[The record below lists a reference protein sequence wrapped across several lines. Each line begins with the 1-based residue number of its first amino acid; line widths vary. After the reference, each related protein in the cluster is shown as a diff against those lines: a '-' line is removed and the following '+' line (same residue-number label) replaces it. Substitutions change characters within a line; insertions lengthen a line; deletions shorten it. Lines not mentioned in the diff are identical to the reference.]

1 MVRTLRQRAARMQRL
16 LEYREQLVEEAQ
28 RRFAEEQRFV
38 AACETA
44 LAQLEASQRAL
55 AVSLA
60 TLAGKSVDA
69 TLLSGAEAYQAWLS
83 QRRDEREAA
92 LAEAK
97 RRAEA
102 ARAALVAQRR
112 EAKKVELCGRAGWA
126 RCGEPSSRPR
136 RSFLTRL
143 RTAKRRGGRS
153 VRSGWDRGLYGGDH
167 DPSRDLGDDAGPVWH
182 PLTTAWGTDC
192 EQHAVLGALGAARR
206 CSGFANIRRP

>member
-1 MVRTLRQRAARMQRL
+1 MVRALRQRAARMQRL

-28 RRFAEEQRFV
+28 RRLAEEQRFV
-38 AACETA
+38 VACEAA

-112 EAKKVELCGRAGWA
+112 EAKKLEHVRARWLGEVRRAELAA
-126 RCGEPSSRPR
+126 E
-136 RSFLTRL
+136 
-143 RTAKRRGGRS
+143 AKLLDEIANG
-153 VRSGWDRGLYGGDH
+153 
-167 DPSRDLGDDAGPVWH
+167 
-182 PLTTAWGTDC
+182 
-192 EQHAVLGALGAARR
+192 QAARR
-206 CSGFANIRRP
+206 TLGAERLG